1 MGRNKQDKALKF
13 AKGTFRLFFKIIWKL
28 LIICVKLY
36 LGCFYIVS
44 KLLELSLS
52 HFNKAI
58 EQMLLGKTK

>member
-1 MGRNKQDKALKF
+1 MGRNTHDKAFKV
-13 AKGTFRLFFKIIWKL
+13 AKSIFKLFFKIIWKL
-28 LIICVKLY
+28 VIICVKIY

-58 EQMLLGKTK
+58 ELLLLGKTK